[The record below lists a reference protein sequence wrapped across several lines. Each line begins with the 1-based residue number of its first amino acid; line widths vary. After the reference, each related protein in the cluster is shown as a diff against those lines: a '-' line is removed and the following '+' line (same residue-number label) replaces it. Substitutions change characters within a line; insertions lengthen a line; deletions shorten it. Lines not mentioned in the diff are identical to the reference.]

1 MDKSSMSFT
10 YKDVFTE
17 QNITITREFEKD
29 DIGDIRLFI
38 SFMQSVG
45 SAIGFSEETL
55 IRYLGEQ

>member
-38 SFMQSVG
+38 SFMQSAG
-45 SAIGFSEETL
+45 LAIGFSEETL